1 VRTKAVHRDAGIVDN
16 KVDAIAVCLLQVV
29 RQAHSAAAVRD
40 VQFVKLDLRET
51 TIGFQ
56 CLCLLQLRIL
66 FQVLDCGLASPLVAC
81 REIDQEG
88 PVVEWRLW
96 ILKRKLADNCK
107 TNALDMLAERVNV
120 SGRVAYLVRSGDDS
134 DPAI

>member
-1 VRTKAVHRDAGIVDN
+1 
-16 KVDAIAVCLLQVV
+16 
-29 RQAHSAAAVRD
+29 
-40 VQFVKLDLRET
+40 
-51 TIGFQ
+51 
-56 CLCLLQLRIL
+56 LRIL